1 MTILVLSRLSE
12 NLDGESK
19 PKCYTH
25 KIQNMEEEEVF
36 LKYLIDEDIYIIED
50 KNITSPDDEIS
61 KVEDND
67 LIDTSNK
74 KNTTKNVKN
83 ETKAAEAGDV
93 SLEDDPAV
101 EYRNTTVLLIDNDNL
116 SSMSPDHGDFLS
128 KILNS
133 VNLNLESIE
142 MVFKVEFDK
151 LKADSFTNCHVIAF
165 LPFIPKHLN
174 SLFTED
180 RYAVNIVRGNQF
192 LACDPLN
199 ILSEDKLLK
208 RKLWEQLK
216 LIYGI

>member
-1 MTILVLSRLSE
+1 
-12 NLDGESK
+12 
-19 PKCYTH
+19 
-25 KIQNMEEEEVF
+25 MEEEEVF

-50 KNITSPDDEIS
+50 KNIAGPDDEIGM
-61 KVEDND
+61 VEDNH
-67 LIDTSNK
+67 LMDTSDK
-74 KNTTKNVKN
+74 KNTIKNVKN
-83 ETKAAEAGDV
+83 ETKATEAGDV
-93 SLEDDPAV
+93 SFEHDPAI
-101 EYRNTTVLLIDNDNL
+101 EYRNTTVLLIDNENL

-142 MVFKVEFDK
+142 MVFNVEFDK

-174 SLFTED
+174 PLFTEE
-180 RYAVNIVRGNQF
+180 RYAINIIRGNQF

-199 ILSEDKLLK
+199 ILSEDKSLK